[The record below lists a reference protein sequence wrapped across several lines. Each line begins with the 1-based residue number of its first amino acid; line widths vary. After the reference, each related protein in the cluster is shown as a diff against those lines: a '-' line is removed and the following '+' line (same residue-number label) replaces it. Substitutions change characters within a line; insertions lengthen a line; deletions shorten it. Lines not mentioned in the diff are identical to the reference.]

1 MRVCDRCGSA
11 EDLMSIE
18 IYILKDKGCAAYSNG
33 HKIMEIND
41 YQPELSYID
50 LCPECLKKLATI
62 NTAFLKGG

>member
-1 MRVCDRCGSA
+1 MRVCDRCGST
-11 EDLMSIE
+11 EDLMSMAIC
-18 IYILKDKGCAAYSNG
+18 ILKDKGCAAYSNG

-62 NTAFLKGG
+62 NTAFLNK